1 MGPTENYEAKLQ
13 ALRDTIDGSISD
25 GGAHGDD
32 AVGQHVDA
40 ALDDW
45 EIDADAR

>member
-1 MGPTENYEAKLQ
+1 MGPVEDCEAKLQ
-13 ALRDTIDGSISD
+13 ALRDTLYGSIAG

-32 AVGQHVDA
+32 AVGQHVDS

-45 EIDADAR
+45 ENTSEE